1 MPLVPSP
8 ELSLSDADVAETS
21 VLLVDDEENI
31 RFLAR
36 LQLERGGS
44 FEVVGE
50 AHDGLEAIELA
61 GRLQPSVILL
71 DVMMPRM
78 DGWQVLTELKSD
90 PDLQDIPVVMLTAK
104 VQDQDQIR
112 GWSAGASE
120 YITKPFSP
128 LSLSQVL
135 DDVLAGGPSGEARRR
150 ELVLEKLRLLRQNSG
165 GGDAASA

>member
-78 DGWQVLTELKSD
+78 DGFTALPELLTTAPRSMIVMLSSLSASQNTQPALAAGAFAYLEKADLAEGLTDRLTEMH
-90 PDLQDIPVVMLTAK
+90 VRFRRA
-104 VQDQDQIR
+104 
-112 GWSAGASE
+112 
-120 YITKPFSP
+120 
-128 LSLSQVL
+128 
-135 DDVLAGGPSGEARRR
+135 LAGETVWAPEHPPR
-150 ELVLEKLRLLRQNSG
+150 VLG
-165 GGDAASA
+165 

>member
-8 ELSLSDADVAETS
+8 EPSSLSDAEAAAEPS

-36 LQLERGGS
+36 LQLERGGC

-61 GRLQPSVILL
+61 GRMQPSVILL

-78 DGWQVLTELKSD
+78 DGFTALPELLMTTPRSMIVMLSSLSASQNTQPALAAGAFAYLEKAELAEGLTDRLTE
-90 PDLQDIPVVMLTAK
+90 MHGRFRRA
-104 VQDQDQIR
+104 
-112 GWSAGASE
+112 
-120 YITKPFSP
+120 
-128 LSLSQVL
+128 
-135 DDVLAGGPSGEARRR
+135 LAGETVWAPERPPRVG
-150 ELVLEKLRLLRQNSG
+150 
-165 GGDAASA
+165 